1 MDFRGLAKP
10 YPFNR
15 PLTDAE
21 RERRLLQKQRQEVDP
36 AYQLSVIRMNSTFM
50 ELVDKYFAWKGFL
63 TTVALGFCCMIG
75 GFLLAMALYSLTTPG
90 RMETDWPWLLLMFG
104 MASPVFLLFFW
115 VFKQDNF
122 RFTHYPIRLNRKTR
136 MVHVFRINGTVLS
149 VPWDEVFF
157 CIAPLPQ
164 GNWEIQGHV
173 LDKDG
178 VTVKET
184 FCAFP
189 EIAGSRYESEESLK
203 RCWEFIRRY
212 MENGPTSVIEQVKYC
227 LPIADHRESF
237 VFGFHRMHFW
247 IGAAPLLLQIPILLM
262 YLAIYPGRW
271 LAMRTCKIPIWP
283 VEIKR
288 VCPIEANDPYRR
300 DASTNEQL

>member
-1 MDFRGLAKP
+1 MDFNGLFKP
-10 YPFNR
+10 YAANR

-21 RERRLLQKQRQEVDP
+21 RERHLLQKQRLEVEP
-36 AYQLSVIRMNSTFM
+36 AYQLSVIRINSTFM
-50 ELVDKYFAWKGFL
+50 EVVDKHFAWKGFL
-63 TTVALGFCCMIG
+63 T
-75 GFLLAMALYSLTTPG
+75 S
-90 RMETDWPWLLLMFG
+90 
-104 MASPVFLLFFW
+104 VFLLFCFIFFPMLIGTIPDAGATGDDLVGQWWLFVFVIVMIATMSILFGW

-157 CIAPLPQ
+157 CIAALPQ

-184 FCAFP
+184 FAFS
-189 EIAGSRYESEESLK
+189 EIAGSAVEREWLK
-203 RCWEFIRRY
+203 RYWEFVRRY
-212 MENGPTSVIEQVKYC
+212 MEDGPSSVIGFVKFC
-227 LPIADHRESF
+227 MPFGEERETF
-237 VFGFHRMHFW
+237 KWFFHRVHALF
-247 IGAAPLLLQIPILLM
+247 GLLGLLLFFP
-262 YLAIYPGRW
+262 IYPGRW
-271 LAMRTCKIPIWP
+271 LAMRTCKIPVWP
-283 VEIKR
+283 DEIER
-288 VCPIEANDPYRR
+288 VCPIDANDPYRK

>member
-1 MDFRGLAKP
+1 MDFNGLFKP
-10 YPFNR
+10 YPANR
-15 PLTDAE
+15 LLTDAE
-21 RERRLLQKQRQEVDP
+21 RERRLLQRQRLEVEP

-50 ELVDKYFAWKGFL
+50 ELVDKHFAWKGFL
-63 TTVALGFCCMIG
+63 TTVALGFFSIIG
-75 GFLLAMALYSLTTPG
+75 GFWLAMALYSLTTPG

-104 MASPVFLLFFW
+104 VASPVFFLFFW

-157 CIAPLPQ
+157 CIAALPQ
-164 GNWEIQGHV
+164 RNWEIQGHV

-184 FCAFP
+184 FAFMLNGTG
-189 EIAGSRYESEESLK
+189 EMDRDLLVHY
-203 RCWEFIRRY
+203 WEFVRRY
-212 MENGPTSVIEQVKYC
+212 MEEGPSSIAEYVKHC
-227 LPIADHRESF
+227 LPIADKKE
-237 VFGFHRMHFW
+237 GFIFAFQRMHFDVGSVS
-247 IGAAPLLLQIPILLM
+247 ILLQIPVLLI

-271 LAMRTCKIPIWP
+271 LAMHTCKIPVWP
-283 VEIKR
+283 DEIER

-300 DASTNEQL
+300 DASTNEKL

>member
-15 PLTDAE
+15 ALTGAE
-21 RERRLLQKQRQEVDP
+21 RERRLLQKQRLEVEP
-36 AYQLSVIRMNSTFM
+36 AYQLSVIRMNSTFI

-63 TTVALGFCCMIG
+63 TTVALGFFCMIG
-75 GFLLAMALYSLTTPG
+75 GVLLAMALYSLTTPG

-104 MASPVFLLFFW
+104 MASPVFFLFFW

-157 CIAPLPQ
+157 CIAALPQ
-164 GNWEIQGHV
+164 RNWEIQGHV

-184 FCAFP
+184 FAFMLHGTGD
-189 EIAGSRYESEESLK
+189 ADRDLLVHY
-203 RCWEFIRRY
+203 WEFVRRY
-212 MENGPTSVIEQVKYC
+212 MEDGPNSVAKHVKYC
-227 LPIADHRESF
+227 LPIVDKKESF
-237 VFGFHRMHFW
+237 AFALQRAHFEV
-247 IGAAPLLLQIPILLM
+247 GALSILIQIPFLLM

-271 LAMRTCKIPIWP
+271 LAMRTCKIPVWP
-283 VEIKR
+283 DEIER
-288 VCPIEANDPYRR
+288 VCPIDANDPFRR
-300 DASTNEQL
+300 DASANEKL